1 MYLNLN
7 WYRNA
12 HFFLLNESKILFKD
26 LIWNQIK
33 ELPYFTQ
40 VKLEYVIYPKTKRLF
55 DISNVGSIVDK
66 YFCDAMTEAD
76 KWEDDNYT
84 VVKEVT
90 YKLGTVDKDNP
101 RVEVFITSVFDLED
115 EPMKLTL
122 EENEISNAL
131 SQYLQRNYNFNAN
144 QITNI
149 EYSAGRGGNGITSSI
164 ELCSKEAMAE
174 PKAEVKQEVQ
184 ATQEQES
191 KPVNPDFKKIFG

>member
-1 MYLNLN
+1 MIELHYSEPKRYSVTLPLSIAVSKKKSVYLNLN

-26 LIWNQIK
+26 FIWNQIK

-115 EPMKLTL
+115 EPV
-122 EENEISNAL
+122 N
-131 SQYLQRNYNFNAN
+131 YL
-144 QITNI
+144 
-149 EYSAGRGGNGITSSI
+149 G
-164 ELCSKEAMAE
+164 LMAE
-174 PKAEVKQEVQ
+174 A
-184 ATQEQES
+184 
-191 KPVNPDFKKIFG
+191 